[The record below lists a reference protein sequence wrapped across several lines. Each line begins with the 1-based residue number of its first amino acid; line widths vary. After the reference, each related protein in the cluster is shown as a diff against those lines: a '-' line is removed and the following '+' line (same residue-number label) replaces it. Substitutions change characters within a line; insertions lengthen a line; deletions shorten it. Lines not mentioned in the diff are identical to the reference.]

1 MLEAIRSAERTINF
15 ATYVYWTGSIAPEF
29 AEALAERAEAGVEV
43 NVLLDAVGA
52 AKMDRALIDRLED
65 AGAKV
70 AWFRPPKWYTLHKL
84 NNRTHRKILVV
95 DGRVGFT
102 GGVGIAEE
110 WTGNCE
116 DPGHWRDTH
125 VRVEGPAARDL
136 FGGFLDNWAEATQC
150 ILSGPDHLP
159 DIDGF
164 DDGVQVQVTR
174 STAEKG
180 STDAEH
186 LFYAAIACAQER
198 IWLTTAYFAPR
209 RAFVEALCEAV
220 GRGVDVRVLTN
231 GPHIDKQVVRQAGH
245 RTYERMLECGSRIF
259 EYQRT
264 MLHAKVMI
272 VDANWA
278 TVGVDQL
285 RQPLVR
291 PQRRAQPVAA
301 RPGDRGRA
309 GEALPGRP
317 GRRPRARPG
326 RLAVPPGPPAGGQGA
341 GQRRRPPGAVAG
353 ARPRHHPGPGGR
365 PARRRPGRRRRP
377 GGRAA
382 AAGGHGAAEHAGEEL
397 FRARAARFLR
407 RRLDPEAATGLALTV
422 ALGLVFAAALGFGLV
437 ADMVTSET
445 GPLPPRRQRRRLGGR
460 ERHPGLDLVPGRW
473 SPGWARPS
481 PCSPSRSPWGAGVA
495 APAAAWPCSPS
506 WSRWW
511 SART

>member
-1 MLEAIRSAERTINF
+1 
-15 ATYVYWTGSIAPEF
+15 
-29 AEALAERAEAGVEV
+29 
-43 NVLLDAVGA
+43 
-52 AKMDRALIDRLED
+52 MDRSLIDQLED

-110 WTGNCE
+110 WTGNTE

-186 LFYAAIACAQER
+186 LFYAAIACARER

-209 RAFVEALCEAV
+209 RAFVDALCEAV
-220 GRGVDVRVLTN
+220 GRGVDVCVLTN
-231 GPHIDKQVVRQAGH
+231 GPHMDKQVVRRAGH
-245 RTYERMLECGSRIF
+245 LAYERMLECGSRLF

-278 TVGVDQL
+278 TVGSINFDNRSFAL
-285 RQPLVR
+285 NDELNLSVR
-291 PQRRAQPVAA
+291 
-301 RPGDRGRA
+301 DRGIVVELEKHFLADLDDARELDLA
-309 GEALPGRP
+309 AW
-317 GRRPRARPG
+317 RARPL
-326 RLAVPPGPPAGGQGA
+326 RMRAKELTSAVV
-341 GQRRRPPGAVAG
+341 RR
-353 ARPRHHPGPGGR
+353 
-365 PARRRPGRRRRP
+365 
-377 GGRAA
+377 
-382 AAGGHGAAEHAGEEL
+382 EL
-397 FRARAARFLR
+397 
-407 RRLDPEAATGLALTV
+407 
-422 ALGLVFAAALGFGLV
+422 
-437 ADMVTSET
+437 
-445 GPLPPRRQRRRLGGR
+445 
-460 ERHPGLDLVPGRW
+460 
-473 SPGWARPS
+473 
-481 PCSPSRSPWGAGVA
+481 
-495 APAAAWPCSPS
+495 
-506 WSRWW
+506 
-511 SART
+511 

>member
-1 MLEAIRSAERTINF
+1 VPSARSLRRAAVVGGLGLAGVYAFEAAQYHRTSGKGFELEDPPAPGTPDFARLVEALTIAPLRQGNRVTVLRNGDEIFPAMLEAIRSAEHTINF

-29 AEALAERAEAGVEV
+29 AGALAERAEAGVQV

-52 AKMDRALIDRLED
+52 AKMDHSLIERLEE

-136 FGGFLDNWAEATQC
+136 LGGFLDNWAEATQR
-150 ILSGPDHLP
+150 ILSGPHHLP
-159 DIDGF
+159 DVGGF

-186 LFYAAIACAQER
+186 LFYAAIACARER

-209 RAFVEALCEAV
+209 RAFVDALCAAV
-220 GRGVDVRVLTN
+220 GRGVEVCVLTN
-231 GPHIDKQVVRQAGH
+231 GPHMDKQVVRQAG
-245 RTYERMLECGSRIF
+245 RLAYEQMLECGMRIF

-272 VDANWA
+272 VDANWV
-278 TVGVDQL
+278 TVGSINFDNRSFALNDELNLSL
-285 RQPLVR
+285 R
-291 PQRRAQPVAA
+291 
-301 RPGDRGRA
+301 DRGLTEELEKHFLADLDDARELELA
-309 GEALPGRP
+309 AW
-317 GRRPRARPG
+317 RARP
-326 RLAVPPGPPAGGQGA
+326 
-341 GQRRRPPGAVAG
+341 VAT
-353 ARPRHHPGPGGR
+353 
-365 PARRRPGRRRRP
+365 
-377 GGRAA
+377 
-382 AAGGHGAAEHAGEEL
+382 
-397 FRARAARFLR
+397 RARELASAAVR
-407 RRLDPEAATGLALTV
+407 REL
-422 ALGLVFAAALGFGLV
+422 
-437 ADMVTSET
+437 
-445 GPLPPRRQRRRLGGR
+445 
-460 ERHPGLDLVPGRW
+460 
-473 SPGWARPS
+473 
-481 PCSPSRSPWGAGVA
+481 
-495 APAAAWPCSPS
+495 
-506 WSRWW
+506 
-511 SART
+511 

>member
-1 MLEAIRSAERTINF
+1 
-15 ATYVYWTGSIAPEF
+15 
-29 AEALAERAEAGVEV
+29 
-43 NVLLDAVGA
+43 
-52 AKMDRALIDRLED
+52 MDRALIDRLDD

-70 AWFRPPKWYTLHKL
+70 AWFRPAKWYTLHKL

-136 FGGFLDNWAEATQC
+136 LGGFLDNWAEATQC

-159 DIDGF
+159 DLDGF

-186 LFYAAIACAQER
+186 LFYAAIACARER
-198 IWLTTAYFAPR
+198 VWLTTAYFAPR

-245 RTYERMLECGSRIF
+245 RTYERMLECGVRIF

-264 MLHAKVMI
+264 MLHAKVMV

-278 TVGVDQL
+278 TVGSMNFDNRSFALNDELNLSL
-285 RQPLVR
+285 RDKGI
-291 PQRRAQPVAA
+291 VAGLEKHFLTDLDDARELSLAAWQA
-301 RPGDRGRA
+301 RPLR
-309 GEALPGRP
+309 L
-317 GRRPRARPG
+317 RARE
-326 RLAVPPGPPAGGQGA
+326 LASAAV
-341 GQRRRPPGAVAG
+341 RR
-353 ARPRHHPGPGGR
+353 
-365 PARRRPGRRRRP
+365 
-377 GGRAA
+377 
-382 AAGGHGAAEHAGEEL
+382 EL
-397 FRARAARFLR
+397 
-407 RRLDPEAATGLALTV
+407 
-422 ALGLVFAAALGFGLV
+422 
-437 ADMVTSET
+437 
-445 GPLPPRRQRRRLGGR
+445 
-460 ERHPGLDLVPGRW
+460 
-473 SPGWARPS
+473 
-481 PCSPSRSPWGAGVA
+481 
-495 APAAAWPCSPS
+495 
-506 WSRWW
+506 
-511 SART
+511 

>member
-1 MLEAIRSAERTINF
+1 MPSARLWRRAAVVGGLGLAGVYAFEAAQYHRTAGKGFEVEDPPAPGTPDFARMVEALTTAPLRQGNHIDVLRNGCEIFPAMLEAIRSARQTINF

-29 AEALAERAEAGVEV
+29 ADALAERAKAGVEV

-52 AKMDRALIDRLED
+52 AKMDRSLIDQLED

-110 WTGNCE
+110 WTGNTE
-116 DPGHWRDTH
+116 DAGHWRDTH

-164 DDGVQVQVTR
+164 DDGVQIQVTR

-186 LFYAAIACAQER
+186 LFYAAIACARER

-209 RAFVEALCEAV
+209 RAFVDALCEAV
-220 GRGVDVRVLTN
+220 GRGVDVCVLTN
-231 GPHIDKQVVRQAGH
+231 GPHIDKQVVRRAGH
-245 RTYERMLECGSRIF
+245 LTYEPMLECGVRIF

-278 TVGVDQL
+278 TVGSINFDNRSFALNDELNLSL
-285 RQPLVR
+285 RD
-291 PQRRAQPVAA
+291 RAITAELEKHFLADLDDARELDLAA
-301 RPGDRGRA
+301 WRGRPLRMRA
-309 GEALPGRP
+309 KELASAAV
-317 GRRPRARPG
+317 RR
-326 RLAVPPGPPAGGQGA
+326 
-341 GQRRRPPGAVAG
+341 
-353 ARPRHHPGPGGR
+353 
-365 PARRRPGRRRRP
+365 
-377 GGRAA
+377 
-382 AAGGHGAAEHAGEEL
+382 EL
-397 FRARAARFLR
+397 
-407 RRLDPEAATGLALTV
+407 
-422 ALGLVFAAALGFGLV
+422 
-437 ADMVTSET
+437 
-445 GPLPPRRQRRRLGGR
+445 
-460 ERHPGLDLVPGRW
+460 
-473 SPGWARPS
+473 
-481 PCSPSRSPWGAGVA
+481 
-495 APAAAWPCSPS
+495 
-506 WSRWW
+506 
-511 SART
+511 